1 MVSWYLRKPGVA
13 VARGSEYVFVA
24 PGQPPLVLEGI
35 DVGTL
40 AALLHRTHHPASTEQ
55 LADICE
61 ADVLD
66 SLVER
71 GILERGDEAEL
82 RARVIPPWRAP
93 GAKRCKT
100 IVVGMSGAVGVIG
113 MLGHVIELADR
124 FAERVEVVISEGAAR
139 FIQPRLY
146 EYAGFRVWS
155 DPFEPRGE
163 IAVPHEQLA
172 MAADLVLI
180 APASASMLHKLAH
193 GACSDFISL
202 LVAATKAP
210 VVVAPSTNPSM
221 WMHPP
226 VQRNV
231 AQLRADGIW
240 VIDPGLT
247 FLIANRDQG
256 GVGGLSFDT
265 ESLFRTLDAILAL
278 HK

>member
-1 MVSWYLRKPGVA
+1 MSWYLRKPGVT
-13 VARGSEYVFVA
+13 VARGDAYVFVPHAA
-24 PGQPPLVLEGI
+24 PALVLDGI
-35 DVGTL
+35 DVDTL
-40 AALLHRTHHPASTEQ
+40 AMLLHRTHLPASSEQ
-55 LADICE
+55 LAEICD

-71 GILERGDEAEL
+71 GLLERGDEAEL
-82 RARVIPPWRAP
+82 RARVVPPWRP
-93 GAKRCKT
+93 PTTKRCKT
-100 IVVGMSGAVGVIG
+100 IVVGLSGAVGVIG

-124 FAERVEVVISEGAAR
+124 YAERVEVVISEGATK

-146 EYAGFRVWS
+146 EYAGFRVWE
-155 DPFEPRGE
+155 DPFAPRGE

-172 MAADLVLI
+172 LAADLVLI

-193 GACSDFISL
+193 GACSDFLSL